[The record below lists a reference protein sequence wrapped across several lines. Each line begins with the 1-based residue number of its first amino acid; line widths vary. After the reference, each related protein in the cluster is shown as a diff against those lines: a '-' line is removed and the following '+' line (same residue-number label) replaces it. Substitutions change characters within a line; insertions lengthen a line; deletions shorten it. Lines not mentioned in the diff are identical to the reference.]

1 MTTRSSPMSMT
12 SRRARRKAQPFFD
25 HRSHRSQVCPAP
37 AKVSLTVTKGGGPRN
52 PWRPERAITRR
63 STAASDAAANAA
75 SSAAG
80 IAPTNAASSAAVIA
94 ASNAASSAA
103 VIAASNAAGIAAGI
117 AASIAASI
125 PAGIAARHARAGT
138 GQRRRG
144 NMDTPE
150 RSAVPPAMHWTRP
163 TSRRRPAQRRSRQ
176 RGHARCTRRSNNAA
190 QHQGGY

>member
-1 MTTRSSPMSMT
+1 MSMT

-117 AASIAASI
+117 AASI